1 MKREGRASAAKQT
14 ARIKSFRTKKKNIAI
29 QGPGRRSVRNAQSR
43 MCLTCHK

>member
-29 QGPGRRSVRNAQSR
+29 QGPGRSVRNAQSR